1 MSDIKLFQLEESVKE
16 LSAAQVSVEKE
27 LQSLIEDNMELF
39 FGIRQHLKLPRV
51 GDDGEI
57 IIGPLGV
64 AGVVGVSRGQFHQ
77 MAHAPA
83 HQPAISFYIAVLP
96 ASGP

>member
-39 FGIRQHLKLPRV
+39 FGVRFLKSTVYKGLHRV
-51 GDDGEI
+51 GI
-57 IIGPLGV
+57 
-64 AGVVGVSRGQFHQ
+64 
-77 MAHAPA
+77 
-83 HQPAISFYIAVLP
+83 
-96 ASGP
+96 